1 MSFNEDDNRRDPRR
15 PNNDRMRRFGR
26 NDRPRFNEN
35 RFSSRGFQDRESTPA
50 ARPDNVVAAIGDA
63 DAAPQVAVG
72 GIKEVEELLNKDPM
86 RVHRILFMH
95 QSGNPKLYNLQKL
108 AKRAHVHVQQVD
120 YFLNSFYFLLKHSG
134 FTALC

>member
-1 MSFNEDDNRRDPRR
+1 MSFNEDDNRRDQRR

-26 NDRPRFNEN
+26 DDRPRFGEKK
-35 RFSSRGFQDRESTPA
+35 FKQE
-50 ARPDNVVAAIGDA
+50 NVVAAIGDA

-72 GIKEVEELLNKDPM
+72 GIKEVESLLANDPM

-108 AKRAHVHVQQVD
+108 AKQNPQK
-120 YFLNSFYFLLKHSG
+120 LKEEADKLRCVW
-134 FTALC
+134 TQ